1 MDKLQ
6 FLVLIRIKL
15 NQLCSYDHE
24 LTNKAYLSAITVA
37 YIYQSFAYKTAAKI
51 DWHRYGTKLRHC
63 HAMYK
68 LLDGLNDVTKIT
80 Q

>member
-24 LTNKAYLSAITVA
+24 LTSKAYLSAITVA

-51 DWHRYGTKLRHC
+51 D
-63 HAMYK
+63 
-68 LLDGLNDVTKIT
+68 
-80 Q
+80 